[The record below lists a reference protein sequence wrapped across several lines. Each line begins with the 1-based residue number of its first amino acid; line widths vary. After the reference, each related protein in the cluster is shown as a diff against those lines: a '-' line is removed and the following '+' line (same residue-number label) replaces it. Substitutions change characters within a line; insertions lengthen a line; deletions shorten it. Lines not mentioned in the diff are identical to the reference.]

1 MHNRLDWDDLRM
13 FLAVAREGSLS
24 GAARTLSVNHST
36 VFRRLNGLEARLDV
50 RLFDRQPGG
59 YGLTS
64 AGEALLESSDRV
76 EAEILSAERALRGR
90 DLRLRGGLR
99 VTMPDTIARLMLPA
113 LIAPFERRYPEI
125 ELELVVSD
133 TFLNLGKRDADIALR
148 PTNTPPET
156 LIGRRVSGI
165 ATAIYRHVD
174 ADAPAAALSRCRW
187 IAPDDS
193 LAHLAS
199 ARWLRDLA
207 PPVAI
212 RANTMSGMLDAARA
226 GMGLAVLPCFLGDPE
241 PALRRVRDPV
251 AEFET
256 GLWALTHR
264 DLRQTARIRA
274 FLDAMAP
281 IATGLRPLLEGGRPA
296 HRPAPIA

>member
-1 MHNRLDWDDLRM
+1 MHSGIDWDDLRV

-24 GAARTLSVNHST
+24 GAARALSVNHST
-36 VFRRLNGLEARLDV
+36 VFRRLNGLEDRLDV

-59 YGLTS
+59 YALTS
-64 AGEALLESSDRV
+64 AGDALLESSDRV

-90 DLRLRGGLR
+90 DLRLRGALR
-99 VTMPDTIARLMLPA
+99 VTMPDTIAHLMLPV

-125 ELELVVSD
+125 ELELVVSG

-148 PTNTPPET
+148 PTNAPPET
-156 LIGRRVSGI
+156 LVGRRVSGI
-165 ATAIYRHVD
+165 ATAVYRHVH
-174 ADAPAAALSRCRW
+174 ADDPGGPLSECRW

-199 ARWLRDLA
+199 ARWIRDLA

-212 RANTMSGMLDAARA
+212 RANTMSAMLDAARA
-226 GMGLAVLPCFLGDPE
+226 GMGLAALPCFVGDRE
-241 PALRRVRDPV
+241 PMLRRVREPLADLQ
-251 AEFET
+251 T

-274 FLDAMAP
+274 FLDAVA
-281 IATGLRPLLEGGRPA
+281 ATATELRPLLEGDRPA
-296 HRPAPIA
+296 R

>member
-1 MHNRLDWDDLRM
+1 MQNSFDWDDLRM
-13 FLAVAREGSLS
+13 FLAVAREGSLA
-24 GAARTLSVNHST
+24 GAARALSVNHST
-36 VFRRLNGLEARLDV
+36 VFRRLNGLEGRLDV

-59 YGLTS
+59 YVLTP
-64 AGEALLESSDRV
+64 AGEILLGASDRV
-76 EAEILSAERALRGR
+76 EAEILAAERALRGR
-90 DLRLRGGLR
+90 DLRLRGALR
-99 VTMPDTIARLMLPA
+99 VTMPDTIARLMLPV

-125 ELELVVSD
+125 ELELVVSGA
-133 TFLNLGKRDADIALR
+133 FLNLGKRDADIALR

-156 LIGRRVSGI
+156 LVGRRVSGI
-165 ATAIYRHVD
+165 ATAIYRH
-174 ADAPAAALSRCRW
+174 ADSDDPDGPLSESRW
-187 IAPDDS
+187 VVPDDS

-226 GMGLAVLPCFLGDPE
+226 GMGLVALPCFMGDPE
-241 PALRRVRDPV
+241 PSLRRVRDPIPDL
-251 AEFET
+251 ET

-274 FLDAMAP
+274 FLDAV
-281 IATGLRPLLEGGRPA
+281 ATTATDLRPLLEGDGPA
-296 HRPAPIA
+296 H

>member
-1 MHNRLDWDDLRM
+1 MHSGLDWDDLRM

-36 VFRRLNGLEARLDV
+36 VFRRLNGLEDRLDV

-59 YGLTS
+59 YALTP
-64 AGEALLESSDRV
+64 AGDALLEASDRV
-76 EAEILSAERALRGR
+76 EAEILAAERALRGR
-90 DLRLRGGLR
+90 DLQLRGALR
-99 VTMPDTIARLMLPA
+99 VTMPDTIARLLLPI
-113 LIAPFERRYPEI
+113 LIAPFERRYPDI
-125 ELELVVSD
+125 ELELVVSGA
-133 TFLNLGKRDADIALR
+133 FLNLGKRDADIALR
-148 PTNTPPET
+148 PTNAPPET
-156 LIGRRVSGI
+156 LVGRRVSGI
-165 ATAIYRHVD
+165 ATAIYRH
-174 ADAPAAALSRCRW
+174 ADCDEPASSLSECRW

-226 GMGLAVLPCFLGDPE
+226 GMGLAALPCFMGDGE
-241 PALRRVRDPV
+241 PVLRRVRDPIP
-251 AEFET
+251 ELET

-274 FLDAMAP
+274 FLDAVAET
-281 IATGLRPLLEGGRPA
+281 ATDLRPLLEGDRPA
-296 HRPAPIA
+296 R